1 MTATIT
7 SRLRAIML
15 VCAAPSPVIS
25 SAVAQ
30 ISWTTSS
37 FHQAPSFLNRIVQ
50 ATPPTTAI
58 GNKTAAVDAEMLP
71 DVTYALTIKQI
82 IRIIELRAKSR
93 RLLTA
98 TSHCLAILK
107 QHPRCP
113 NGEPNPC
120 SACFS
125 PAAPSIVPG
134 VCGIACRANSSHM
147 VRYCP
152 TPRRYDEAL
161 IVAPKSSRMV
171 PRSVSRSSN
180 SIPNPSC
187 SAIRSCTV
195 AAPASVIKNR
205 DPVMAYRIGRQE
217 HSEPITP
224 AFRIPYRG
232 EDLVFLGTGQSHLAD
247 G

>member
-1 MTATIT
+1 MRVFIPGTRRAHRNAPRRPRNSSMLRQWSAQDCTLAQSSDYAETMEQSAIRNEDTMTATIT

-147 VRYCP
+147 VRYCRT
-152 TPRRYDEAL
+152 TP
-161 IVAPKSSRMV
+161 
-171 PRSVSRSSN
+171 
-180 SIPNPSC
+180 
-187 SAIRSCTV
+187 
-195 AAPASVIKNR
+195 
-205 DPVMAYRIGRQE
+205 
-217 HSEPITP
+217 
-224 AFRIPYRG
+224 
-232 EDLVFLGTGQSHLAD
+232 
-247 G
+247 